1 MAATAYAVTKNAGNT
16 IILRW
21 GPFSAGATFTP
32 ADVSEFSDITV
43 YLLKGGAF
51 GGNCGFQIT
60 PHVAAET
67 EIWVVPTDSTGTA
80 ISGKAADGGWLITEA
95 ASQLQPTV
103 AAGAADVYAFA
114 ICHKPG

>member
-1 MAATAYAVTKNAGNT
+1 MAATPYAVTKNVDKT
-16 IILRW
+16 IIIRW

-32 ADVSEFSDITV
+32 ADVSECSDITV

-60 PHVAAET
+60 PHIESET
-67 EIWVVPTDSTGTA
+67 EIWVVPTDSAGVA
-80 ISGKAADGGWLITEA
+80 ISGKVADGGWLITEA

-103 AAGAADVYAFA
+103 AAGADAVYAFA
-114 ICHKPG
+114 VCHKS